1 MTSRM
6 STAARVYNRSP
17 VAALTPAQHLRVRR
31 IEALI
36 RVAAP
41 ALDLLLAGGDRLARA
56 VAPGDGDP
64 ELTPPVRSE
73 RAIAGRAR
81 RG

>member
-1 MTSRM
+1 MTPTQR
-6 STAARVYNRSP
+6 R
-17 VAALTPAQHLRVRR
+17 LRGQ
-31 IEALI
+31 IELLI

-64 ELTPPVRSE
+64 ELAPAVRSE
-73 RAIAGRAR
+73 RAIAGRVR

>member
-1 MTSRM
+1 MTPTQR
-6 STAARVYNRSP
+6 R
-17 VAALTPAQHLRVRR
+17 LRGQ
-31 IEALI
+31 IELLI

-56 VAPGDGDP
+56 VAPAEGDP
-64 ELTPPVRSE
+64 ELTPAVRSE
-73 RAIAGRAR
+73 RAIAGRVR